1 MSWWPSPQHEDGSDP
16 RATATAPTSTVRRLE
31 RWVLDRLFPDG
42 VRPLR
47 VARMAPAPR
56 ITVVGGLTAIAALA
70 VLVVTGWRGPEA
82 TTPVLGNS
90 YWPLLLPLTIL
101 STGLVTALLAMT
113 AVVSGPARRLA
124 LGAVGTLLALWAMDS
139 LPQWPFRLA
148 LVLLGTAMVLTAFS
162 PARWPLPHPVRL
174 LLTVLP
180 FAAAAVASLGQGGIQ
195 ADIAALRALQ
205 LGTVTALVIAAIGAF
220 GLVSALQARH
230 ERAAHLIEGRA
241 SVALLVVVLVAKF
254 ALLVALY
261 LHVTGDWLGGEP
273 YWRPRLSQPLSW
285 LHAAGVAALIVCV
298 VTRSWQRPLVARAFR
313 PLAAVVAAGS
323 GLGYLLGAV
332 VGVLASAMTA
342 LNPAADA
349 TGLFVAAGAIVDS
362 LGLLQL
368 TLAVGILVSAVVWSL
383 RRRPWTT
390 GWYLWLLSGLWLV
403 PPLIGVTL
411 PEQPVTF
418 WATPGQ
424 VDTMITLAA
433 AGYATVA
440 AARGQLR
447 SRATLLVR
455 LLVIPFLV
463 INGAQLF
470 PGSWTQGLLGL
481 GVVASAVVSLG
492 LDAPKVSADPRTN
505 QRTVSALVAAQL
517 ALLTTVVYLA
527 PDAALSGQLDT
538 AAASAWLWLALPVA
552 GVLAARAGP
561 DPVVEPTTI
570 AH

>member
-1 MSWWPSPQHEDGSDP
+1 MARVP
-16 RATATAPTSTVRRLE
+16 RATAIA
-31 RWVLDRLFPDG
+31 
-42 VRPLR
+42 
-47 VARMAPAPR
+47 
-56 ITVVGGLTAIAALA
+56 GLAAIAALA
-70 VLVVTGWRGPEA
+70 VPVLTGWRGPEG
-82 TTPVLGNS
+82 TTPVLGNT

-101 STGLVTALLAMT
+101 SAGLVTALLAMT
-113 AVVSGPARRLA
+113 AVASGPARRVA
-124 LGAVGTLLALWAMDS
+124 LGAVGTLLALWALDS
-139 LPQWPFRLA
+139 LPQWPVRLA
-148 LVLLGTAMVLTAFS
+148 IVLLGTVMVMTAFS
-162 PARWPLPHPVRL
+162 PARWAIPYLVRL
-174 LLTVLP
+174 VLTVLP
-180 FAAAAVASLGQGGIQ
+180 FAAAAIAGLGQGGIQ

-241 SVALLVVVLVAKF
+241 SVALLVVVLTAKL

-285 LHAAGVAALIVCV
+285 LHAAGVATLIVWV
-298 VTRSWQRPLVARAFR
+298 VTRSWQRPLVARGFR

-323 GLGYLLGAV
+323 GLGYLVGAV
-332 VGVLASAMTA
+332 VGVLASAVTA

-349 TGLFVAAGAIVDS
+349 TGLFVAAGALVDS

-368 TLAVGILVSAVVWSL
+368 TLAVGILVSAVVWTL
-383 RRRPWTT
+383 RRRAWTT

-403 PPLIGVTL
+403 PPLVGVAL
-411 PEQPVTF
+411 PEQPITF

-424 VDTMITLAA
+424 VDTAITLAA
-433 AGYATVA
+433 AGYAIVSAT
-440 AARGQLR
+440 RGELR

-470 PGSWTQGLLGL
+470 PASWTQGLLAL

-492 LDAPKVSADPRTN
+492 LDAPRVSADPRTH
-505 QRTVSALVAAQL
+505 QRTVTALVAAQL
-517 ALLTTVVYLA
+517 ALITTVVYLA

-538 AAASAWLWLALPVA
+538 AASSAWLWLALPVA
-552 GVLAARAGP
+552 GVLAARARPAPTAERMTIP
-561 DPVVEPTTI
+561 D
-570 AH
+570 